1 MSSTLWVRR
10 LSCFFSQKSGYCV
23 KYEQETEN
31 ENPENTQFFY
41 VLFFTVIIGIALIYT
56 ACDKK
61 KEPFE
66 TPRAES
72 GSGKSGQSY
81 SYDIKSSG
89 NSDELE
95 DYDEDN
101 DTLYKFEK
109 SKINDKIK
117 PIDEKPMKLPYG
129 VRV

>member
-1 MSSTLWVRR
+1 
-10 LSCFFSQKSGYCV
+10 
-23 KYEQETEN
+23 
-31 ENPENTQFFY
+31 
-41 VLFFTVIIGIALIYT
+41 
-56 ACDKK
+56 
-61 KEPFE
+61 
-66 TPRAES
+66 
-72 GSGKSGQSY
+72 
-81 SYDIKSSG
+81 
-89 NSDELE
+89 LE